1 MTKMLI
7 ANDLLRGGGVE
18 KLMHDFVMSW
28 YKEYEITILTEHKDS
43 EFTQLYPASV
53 RYLHYHPRNR
63 LGHIHGLRK
72 LNELLIKLH
81 RRLVFMRI
89 NRKAFDIAIAMK
101 EGWIT
106 KYISK
111 SKARV
116 RLSWVHVD
124 YFNAYWTKSVFS
136 DNKQELDCM
145 KAFQNIICVSEA
157 IKKSILSVI
166 GDPGNLVVRYNPI
179 DARKILDLSL
189 EPIDGMEE
197 NLPEGKTLFVS
208 IGRLH
213 YQKGYDLLMKACARL
228 EREGLDYELW
238 LIGSGIEEQN
248 LKNCLLEEKN
258 KNIKLLGEKNNPY
271 SLLRYASWFISSSR
285 YEGYSLVSQEA
296 AVLEIPIIATD
307 CSGVRE
313 LLGENGEYGIITE
326 ITAEGLFLAMKQVI
340 ENPALHKIYQE
351 KIRLRTKMLNYEDRM
366 MPIRELLH
374 G

>member
-1 MTKMLI
+1 MLI

-53 RYLHYHPRNR
+53 RYLHYHPKNR
-63 LGHIHGLRK
+63 LGHIHGLRR
-72 LNELLIKLH
+72 LNELLIKLY
-81 RRLVFMRI
+81 RRLIFIRI

-116 RLSWVHVD
+116 KLSLVHVD

-145 KAFQNIICVSEA
+145 KAYQNIICVSEA

-179 DARKILDLSL
+179 DVRKILELSL
-189 EPIDGMEE
+189 EPMEGMEE
-197 NLPEGKTLFVS
+197 NIPKGKTLFVS

-213 YQKGYDLLMKACARL
+213 YQKGYDLLIKACAQL

-248 LKNCLLEEKN
+248 LKDRLLEEKI
-258 KNIKLLGEKNNPY
+258 KNIKLLGEKINPY
-271 SLLRYASWFISSSR
+271 GLLRYASWFISSSR

-296 AVLEIPIIATD
+296 AVLDIPIIATD

-313 LLGENGEYGIITE
+313 LLGEDGEYGVITE
-326 ITAEGLFLAMKQVI
+326 ITAESLFQAMKQVI
-340 ENPALHKIYQE
+340 ENPALRQIYRE
-351 KIRLRTKMLNYEDRM
+351 KIRLRTKMINYEDRM
-366 MPIRELLH
+366 NQIMELFQ